1 MMPAIGWHVRTFSSR
16 EPVRIVFLQNGTA
29 SFSQKVWMFWMPKD
43 DRSSA
48 QCIGVWPKQPLGC
61 GLLSQVRTVE
71 LCDSKV
77 AAVLWGFTAL
87 LVLAALLCCTTVGQ
101 DSLVSHILKIHC
113 RGCTTNFWL
122 LVQDSKWVSSELSID
137 IGS

>member
-1 MMPAIGWHVRTFSSR
+1 MS
-16 EPVRIVFLQNGTA
+16 
-29 SFSQKVWMFWMPKD
+29 WMPSD

-61 GLLSQVRTVE
+61 ALFSQVCTVE

-101 DSLVSHILKIHC
+101 DSLMSHSLRIYC
-113 RGCTTNFWL
+113 RGWTTNFWL
-122 LVQDSKWVSSELSID
+122 LVQDSKWVSSEQAID